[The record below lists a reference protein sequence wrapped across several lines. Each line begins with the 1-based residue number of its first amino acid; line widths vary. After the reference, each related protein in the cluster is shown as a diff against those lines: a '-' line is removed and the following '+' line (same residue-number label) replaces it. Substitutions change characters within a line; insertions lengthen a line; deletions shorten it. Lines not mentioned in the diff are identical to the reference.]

1 MRKIVNR
8 KFITI
13 ITVMGLGV
21 LAMSMLQPVLPLY
34 LTSIDVSPEVLGLM
48 FSVAMVGMVFGESS

>member
-1 MRKIVNR
+1 
-8 KFITI
+8 
-13 ITVMGLGV
+13 MGLGV